1 MAIKE
6 CQEKIET
13 VLRKTETDS
22 ILDQTDRYSLKPLF
36 CFSCSTIFSLHYW
49 TVTCQLAKSNK
60 NLKNLYNYTP
70 SFIALPKIIVTF
82 YKILFIKKGNFFSP
96 LMGHN

>member
-1 MAIKE
+1 M
-6 CQEKIET
+6 
-13 VLRKTETDS
+13 
-22 ILDQTDRYSLKPLF
+22 F
-36 CFSCSTIFSLHYW
+36 NHFFLHYW

-70 SFIALPKIIVTF
+70 SFTALPKITVTS
-82 YKILFIKKGNFFSP
+82 YKILFIKKGNFFGP